1 MIAALLALQ
10 IVSSAP
16 PVSPGEA
23 ARILR
28 DGPGLSN
35 RTAPPAPIAERG
47 PVIVIIGGSPTAG
60 PFGEFKPLAPTAP
73 LSRGPYLFRSPAP
86 HRVRPRFEPVRVTST
101 TRTVRTR
108 R

>member
-35 RTAPPAPIAERG
+35 RTDPPAPTAERG
-47 PVIVIIGGSPTAG
+47 PVVVIVGGSSTAG
-60 PFGEFKPLAPTAP
+60 PFGEFKPVTPTAP
-73 LSRGPYLFRSPAP
+73 LSRGRYVFRSPVLYRFRP
-86 HRVRPRFEPVRVTST
+86 HFEPVRVALAMRSL
-101 TRTVRTR
+101 RTR
-108 R
+108 P